1 MNDDL
6 INISCSMTE
15 LELESIIDSKAKKLS
30 NLKAKN

>member
-6 INISCSMTE
+6 INISGSMTE
-15 LELESIIDSKAKKLS
+15 LVLESIIDSKAKKLS